1 MNNLN
6 KNSKLE
12 LHDLNRIKLLNN
24 KKSRR
29 EKLNSAIYIKK
40 HKITLKQIENS
51 SYILSQPRNKINNNL
66 SEESKVNFNKYN
78 NSMII
83 SEKEKD
89 FLKRNLFI
97 PKKINNPNEK
107 IYTERDIISDQF
119 QTIKKP
125 KNKCLFLTYKENN
138 NNNKKR
144 ISHKLININNFIY
157 LINSFLKPNGTTF
170 DNIKNLINYRL
181 IYKESIKNID
191 FDKLLKRK
199 VNKSEQIT
207 YELFFNYIIKRTF
220 KELLKYGYLNNI
232 LINTEQVKNEYQRQ
246 IKDIKQYLKEYND
259 EQKDLM
265 YNNLESLDKSNSTS
279 VTSSLRESKINS
291 NKIYKIITL
300 EKQRKNGM
308 INHNYS
314 SDIIFHFHNF
324 DKISHELKSQNMR
337 YKYLELKRFR
347 FLLSLAENYK
357 FLEKNNL
364 FRNAYIEKIKL
375 ELEELKKKENKNEN
389 KKENTN
395 IESSTKN
402 EIFKLNIIKQK
413 QKKLSDIFK
422 KQKKN
427 NNKDN
432 LNRKNNN
439 TKNKGDIVFQTEIS
453 DINQLKGFNFFLDTH
468 NKNNNNNEDIMN
480 LFNNKDNMI
489 KFSNLI
495 LNENIH
501 KNNLN
506 DSSQKEELVSQN
518 NNETS
523 EIINNTITLDNNI
536 KENDLSF
543 QAPSKYKSTSLKN
556 SYSQNSMFNVDKKFF
571 VDSNYNKKIIQLKNE
586 PISKKYSELFYKEVP
601 PIKDENRKE
610 TQSEKILKIL
620 LNKKVFV
627 KRKKAVKER
636 NFKDFIREENFDG
649 IKKTTN
655 SKQEEK
661 KVVAEDEKK
670 EKIIEKRK
678 QEEKELVEKEFQN
691 RFDNFKSYIQ
701 RLKNMSKDEFVNDT
715 LKYTNNYQ

>member
-6 KNSKLE
+6 KKPRLE
-12 LHDLNRIKLLNN
+12 LQDSNRMKLLQY

-40 HKITLKQIENS
+40 HKINLKLIENN
-51 SYILSQPRNKINNNL
+51 SYILSQPRNRISNNL
-66 SEESKVNFNKYN
+66 SEESRANLNKYN

-89 FLKRNLFI
+89 ILKRNLFI
-97 PKKINNPNEK
+97 PKKINNSNEK
-107 IYTERDIISDQF
+107 IDTEREIISNQF

-125 KNKCLFLTYKENN
+125 KNKCLFLTYKENY

-144 ISHKLININNFIY
+144 TSHKLININNFIY
-157 LINSFLKPNGTTF
+157 SINLFLKPNGSTF
-170 DNIKNLINYRL
+170 EGLKNLINYRL

-220 KELLKYGYLNNI
+220 KELLKFGYLNNI

-246 IKDIKQYLKEYND
+246 IKDIKQYLKDYND
-259 EQKDLM
+259 EQKDLI

-279 VTSSLRESKINS
+279 LTSNLREGRTNP
-291 NKIYKIITL
+291 NKIYKIINI
-300 EKQRKNGM
+300 EKPRKNGM

-314 SDIIFHFHNF
+314 SDIIFHFYNF
-324 DKISHELKSQNMR
+324 DKASHELKSQNMR
-337 YKYLELKRFR
+337 YKYLELKKFR
-347 FLLSLAENYK
+347 ILLSLAENYK

-364 FRNAYIEKIKL
+364 YRNAYIEKIKL
-375 ELEELKKKENKNEN
+375 ELEEMKKRSNKKEN
-389 KKENTN
+389 KKENN
-395 IESSTKN
+395 DIENNAKN
-402 EIFKLNIIKQK
+402 EILKINNVKSK
-413 QKKLSDIFK
+413 QKKLSDLFK
-422 KQKKN
+422 KQKII
-427 NNKDN
+427 KDN
-432 LNRKNNN
+432 LNRKNN
-439 TKNKGDIVFQTEIS
+439 TKNKRDIVFQTEIS

-480 LFNNKDNMI
+480 LFNNKDNII

-495 LNENIH
+495 LNENIY

-518 NNETS
+518 NNNTS
-523 EIINNTITLDNNI
+523 EIINNTLILDNNI
-536 KENDLSF
+536 KENDLSL

-556 SYSQNSMFNVDKKFF
+556 SYSQNSIFNIDKKFF
-571 VDSNYNKKIIQLKNE
+571 VDDNFNKKIIQLKNE
-586 PISKKYSELFYKEVP
+586 PISKKYSELFYKDVP
-601 PIKDENRKE
+601 PIKEENRKE

-627 KRKKAVKER
+627 KKKKAVKKR
-636 NFKDFIREENFDG
+636 NFKDFIKEENFDG
-649 IKKTTN
+649 ILKMTKN
-655 SKQEEK
+655 KQEEK
-661 KVVAEDEKK
+661 KVVEEEEKK
-670 EKIIEKRK
+670 EKIIEKKK
-678 QEEKELVEKEFQN
+678 QEEKELVEKDFQN